1 MIRSINLN
9 IGNPENIARNTKELT
24 KEANNLIEK
33 LFYNQTGPSSD
44 DKKAVQQN
52 KEAEEENT
60 EQLDMQFCTEGSTS
74 DNLDNFIIGKRIG

>member
-1 MIRSINLN
+1 MIRSINMN
-9 IGNPENIARNTKELT
+9 IGNPDNIARNTKELT

-44 DKKAVQQN
+44 DKKAGQQN

-60 EQLDMQFCTEGSTS
+60 EQLDMQFCTEGSTA
-74 DNLDNFIIGKRIG
+74 DNLENFIIGKRIG